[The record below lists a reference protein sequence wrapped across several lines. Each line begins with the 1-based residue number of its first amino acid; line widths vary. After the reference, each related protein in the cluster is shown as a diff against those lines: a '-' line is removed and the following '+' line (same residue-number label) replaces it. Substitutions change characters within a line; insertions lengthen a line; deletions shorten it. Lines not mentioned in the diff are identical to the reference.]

1 MAVVVVQTSNMR
13 PSRKAF
19 RAVVQV
25 LLWTLALCNGR
36 LVHASC
42 SATKVASCTRRL
54 QEDSRSREA
63 RIVGGT
69 AVCPSFA
76 YGHVVPLVKGPY
88 MLTSS
93 SFQHWFCGGT
103 LYGRQH
109 VVTAAHCVHTHDG
122 VLDVDALRGLAV
134 EVHRSDLSTPLCT
147 ECSIRIAVAS
157 FASHPDFDSLSLNND
172 IAVLR
177 LAEPVP
183 DSIDISNVTLD
194 TSGDF
199 LTDGQVLIAAGWGAV
214 NTNSDNPI
222 YSEIL
227 NAVELDFI
235 PKSTCTSSA
244 WTYRSSDLTSSSTS
258 AHRSG
263 NISPITQK
271 MLFDGSLYCPC
282 VFSGHSFHPL
292 CCWNYR
298 AF

>member
-1 MAVVVVQTSNMR
+1 M
-13 PSRKAF
+13 
-19 RAVVQV
+19 
-25 LLWTLALCNGR
+25 
-36 LVHASC
+36 
-42 SATKVASCTRRL
+42 
-54 QEDSRSREA
+54 
-63 RIVGGT
+63 
-69 AVCPSFA
+69 
-76 YGHVVPLVKGPY
+76 
-88 MLTSS
+88 
-93 SFQHWFCGGT
+93 
-103 LYGRQH
+103 
-109 VVTAAHCVHTHDG
+109 
-122 VLDVDALRGLAV
+122 
-134 EVHRSDLSTPLCT
+134 
-147 ECSIRIAVAS
+147 
-157 FASHPDFDSLSLNND
+157 
-172 IAVLR
+172 LR